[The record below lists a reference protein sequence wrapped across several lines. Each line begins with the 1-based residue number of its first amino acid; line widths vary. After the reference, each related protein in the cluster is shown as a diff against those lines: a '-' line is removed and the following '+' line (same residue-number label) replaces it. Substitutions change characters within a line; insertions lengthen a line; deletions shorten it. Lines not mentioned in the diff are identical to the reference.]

1 MNKKLNTYEQKKA
14 DKVER
19 LREAADK
26 LDAQADRMAEN
37 YSSMAVHL
45 PVGQPVLKGHYSEK
59 ADINFRNK
67 LNRTLSNTAELRN
80 KAEELREKAKI
91 TENNKSISGDD
102 PDAILKLRE
111 KIEKLEDKSAM
122 MKKVNAYY
130 RKHKTCVGCDVIT
143 EKEAKL
149 LDENAAC
156 WGAPFRTY
164 QLSYIRKDIK
174 TATDRIKELEAI
186 QSIETDE
193 IEFPGGTVVFN
204 KDANRVQF
212 FFDNIPS
219 EEERD
224 LLKSHGFKFSR
235 TNDNAWQRQLTM
247 NAVDTVKYI
256 LEKWGN

>member
-1 MNKKLNTYEQKKA
+1 
-14 DKVER
+14 
-19 LREAADK
+19 
-26 LDAQADRMAEN
+26 
-37 YSSMAVHL
+37 
-45 PVGQPVLKGHYSEK
+45 
-59 ADINFRNK
+59 
-67 LNRTLSNTAELRN
+67 
-80 KAEELREKAKI
+80 
-91 TENNKSISGDD
+91 
-102 PDAILKLRE
+102 
-111 KIEKLEDKSAM
+111 M